1 MMTAHLNVSIDTS
14 GDDNI
19 LFRSK
24 GHALNRVVVGLEE
37 VELENKKRVVKN
49 DWAGIHTTS

>member
-1 MMTAHLNVSIDTS
+1 MTAHLNVSIDTS

-37 VELENKKRVVKN
+37 VELENKKEVLKN
-49 DWAGIHTTS
+49 D